1 MKINDAKLLDYIEN
15 NLSAEEKSEF
25 EKAIAS
31 NPELKKKVTDIEEA
45 IKISSMAYEQE
56 KESDIINFS
65 SLKSR
70 IDQEVDNEYKTI
82 TSSKKKVK
90 SQL

>member
-1 MKINDAKLLDYIEN
+1 MEINDEKLLDFVEN
-15 NLSAEEKSEF
+15 NLSAEEKSKI

-31 NPELKKKVTDIEEA
+31 DSELKKKVSDIEEA

-56 KESDIINFS
+56 KEEDTINFS

-70 IDQEVDNEYKTI
+70 IDQEVNNEYKTI
-82 TSSKKKVK
+82 NSSKKKK
-90 SQL
+90 